1 LGADPLSGVWRNS
14 LSRRLRQQPRA
25 QRLHGGV
32 MRIHLPHGKPLREL
46 RTGGAQHFLRLALL
60 DDVAPVFDRL
70 AT

>member
-1 LGADPLSGVWRNS
+1 
-14 LSRRLRQQPRA
+14 
-25 QRLHGGV
+25 